1 MGLLNASQRYYY
13 EGADGVQNSGDE
25 NYGGYQFTSLADII
39 NQFIIAYIGE
49 GKIISKAR
57 RTDVTFHAMRA
68 LQEFSFDT
76 FKSTKAFEYT
86 VPPSLKM
93 PLPQDYVNYVKLA
106 WIDNAGVRHVIYPA
120 SKSSNPSAYQQNAD
134 GSFKLETNSYIRK
147 TAGAA
152 VNPVTGLPIITASS
166 EYTEYG
172 ITKTGKTTNKNGT
185 GDVKSN
191 KLLPKF
197 KKETRVTVT
206 GASRVLSNGNN
217 STHQLAYGPGSEM
230 QMNFFASQDIVVG
243 MTVFGPGI
251 PDNTTV
257 ASVRASF
264 SPTNYPGMGITFTNP
279 AYEQWLLDGSTGTNP
294 GRPTDTQIA
303 GEEVIFV
310 DLNKQSDS
318 ASRYSSYNSTS
329 NSVDY
334 VDDYETDLY
343 WPNEGKRYGLDP
355 SMSQVNGTY
364 YIDHASGCIYFSSN
378 IAGRIIVLDYI
389 SDSLGTDEEM
399 IVHKFAE
406 EAMYK
411 CIAHAILATRANT
424 PEYLVNRFKKEKF
437 AAKRV
442 AKLRLSNLKIE
453 ELSQI
458 LRGKS
463 KQIKH

>member
-147 TAGAA
+147 TGQATFSS
-152 VNPVTGLPIITASS
+152 TGQPIIAAST

-206 GASRVLSNGNN
+206 GASRVLSNGSN

>member
-147 TAGAA
+147 PGQATFS
-152 VNPVTGLPIITASS
+152 PTGQPIIAAST

-217 STHQLAYGPGSEM
+217 STHQLAYGPGSGM

-378 IAGRIIVLDYI
+378 IAGRIIVLDYV

>member
-147 TAGAA
+147 PQI
-152 VNPVTGLPIITASS
+152 NPPLSPTGQPIIAAST

-217 STHQLAYGPGSEM
+217 STHQLAYGPGSGM

>member
-147 TAGAA
+147 TGQATFSS
-152 VNPVTGLPIITASS
+152 TGQPIIAAST

-206 GASRVLSNGNN
+206 GASRVLSNGSN
-217 STHQLAYGPGSEM
+217 STHQLAYGPGSGM

-378 IAGRIIVLDYI
+378 IAGRIIVLDYV